1 MSRIISDGSAATSF
15 LDALGPADEL
25 AKRALHSKPK
35 VLRGRDAAKEK
46 GRAEGYRIGFFEGVE
61 KGKIEGDLAARKNG
75 KADFDK
81 ANAVHSAKFAAS
93 VEQAMAQF
101 EQERA
106 EWFEHTE
113 QTLADLAIEIARRA
127 IWRELEAGRE
137 GIVDLVKQV
146 LEEVTDGTRVRL
158 RVNPMDASALEAQL
172 TEIKA
177 AFSHLRHVEVV
188 EDRSVGYGCRIE
200 SDAGMIDARVESYL
214 GRIAAEAQE
223 GR

>member
-1 MSRIISDGSAATSF
+1 MSRVISDGSEATSF
-15 LDALGPADEL
+15 IDALGPADEL
-25 AKRALHSKPK
+25 AERALHSKPK
-35 VLRGRDAAKEK
+35 VLRGRDAAREK
-46 GRAEGYRIGFFEGVE
+46 GREQGYRIGFFEGVE
-61 KGKIEGDLAARKNG
+61 KGKIEGDLVARRHG

-81 ANAVHSAKFAAS
+81 ANAEHSAKFAAS

-101 EQERA
+101 EQQRA
-106 EWFEHTE
+106 EWFEHAE

-127 IWRELEAGRE
+127 IGRELETTRE
-137 GIVDLVKQV
+137 GVVDLVKQV

-177 AFSHLRHVEVV
+177 AFSHLRNVEVV
-188 EDRSVGYGCRIE
+188 SDRSVGFGCRIE

-214 GRIAAEAQE
+214 GRIASEAQE

>member
-1 MSRIISDGSAATSF
+1 MSRIISDGSKATSF
-15 LDALGPADEL
+15 LDVLGPAEEL
-25 AKRALHSKPK
+25 AERALHSKPK
-35 VLRGRDAAKEK
+35 VLRGRDAAKQK
-46 GRAEGYRIGFFEGVE
+46 GREQGYRIGYIEGVE
-61 KGKIEGDLAARKNG
+61 KGKVAGDAAARKSG

-81 ANAVHSAKFAAS
+81 ANGEYTAKFVAS

-106 EWFEHTE
+106 EWFEHAE

-127 IWRELEAGRE
+127 IGRELETTRE
-137 GIVDLVKQV
+137 AVVDIVKQV
-146 LEEVTDGTRVRL
+146 LEEVTHGTRVRL
-158 RVNPMDASALEAQL
+158 LVNPMDGSALEGQL

-177 AFSHLRHVEVV
+177 VFSHLRDVEII
-188 EDRSVGYGCRIE
+188 EDRKVGFGCKVE

>member
-1 MSRIISDGSAATSF
+1 MSRIISDGSEATSF
-15 LDALGPADEL
+15 LDALGSAEDL
-25 AKRALHSKPK
+25 AQHALHSKPT

-46 GRAEGYRIGFFEGVE
+46 GREQGYRIGFFEGVE
-61 KGKIEGDLAARKNG
+61 KGKIEGADVARKSG

-81 ANAVHSAKFAAS
+81 ANAENTAKFAS
-93 VEQAMAQF
+93 GVEQVMKEF
-101 EQERA
+101 EQQRT
-106 EWFEHTE
+106 EWFEHAE
-113 QTLADLAIEIARRA
+113 ETLADLAIEIARRA
-127 IWRELEAGRE
+127 IWRELETSRE
-137 GIVDLVKQV
+137 SVVDLVKQV

-158 RVNPMDASALEAQL
+158 RVNPMDASVLEARL

-177 AFSHLRHVEVV
+177 AFSHLRNVEVV
-188 EDRSVGYGCRIE
+188 EDRSVGFGCRIE